1 MLAESILQRSSH
13 NRFITVLSNGAKQC
27 LRNHE
32 YLGNIRELR
41 NIIEHA
47 VLLTGGDVILPQALP
62 CYVQCSVKGNSVNFD
77 ALTEERVA
85 LSELEKDYL
94 TQAVLRHKGDRAA
107 LAEILGVSERTLYRK
122 LEMLDV

>member
-1 MLAESILQRSSH
+1 MFS
-13 NRFITVLSNGAKQC
+13 
-27 LRNHE
+27 
-32 YLGNIRELR
+32 
-41 NIIEHA
+41 
-47 VLLTGGDVILPQALP
+47 
-62 CYVQCSVKGNSVNFD
+62 VQCSVKGNSVNFD